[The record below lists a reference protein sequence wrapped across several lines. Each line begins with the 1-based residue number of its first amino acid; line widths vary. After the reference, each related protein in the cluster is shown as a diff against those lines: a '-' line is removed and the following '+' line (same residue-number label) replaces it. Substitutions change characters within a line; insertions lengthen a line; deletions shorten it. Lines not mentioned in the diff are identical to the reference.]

1 MASCSFH
8 AGNSYAPTVTLS
20 VWETGHSTSAN
31 TSNVSYELSISRP
44 SNVSSSA
51 SKNYSVTINGSRVKS
66 GSTTIGGSGKKVI
79 CSGSV
84 NNIAHNSD
92 GSKTISFSFSL
103 DYGLTWD
110 GVKLPATATGSG
122 SLTLTKIPRKAPIT
136 LCSGSTF
143 GQKITVK
150 YTPPTSAYT
159 YKMFFKMNGYGWVNV
174 SENSGYYGLTSK
186 SGEFSF
192 TIPLS
197 EISKVPSGGSIST
210 ILSVST
216 YSGSTYIGD
225 DERTIQLK
233 VPANAQTNPKINSV
247 SVNEAVAPFV
257 KDGKEYILQGFA
269 EYKFG
274 VTASDITYYYQPN
287 ASTAFSNSTFAVKC
301 NGTAVSASKGTAVIP
316 ANLMKAGS
324 NTLTI
329 TVTDVHGLSATAQR
343 TVNVV
348 PYFLPYFTGVSI
360 KRAKKIEGTDDYTE
374 DVNGKSLKI
383 IANRNYAS
391 IQDEAGNELNAPVC
405 TMQYRLKSASI
416 FTDVVEMPTNPFYI
430 DGFEESQ
437 SYVIRLNIT
446 DACAKGVS
454 STIGEVATAIVGMHI
469 KPPGTAAAFGKYP
482 EHDNMFELPDDWGF
496 WYQGAEVKDHI
507 VEYGKTGIWYYQ
519 KWRSGMV
526 DLWGNT
532 ENNIQLT
539 GFDAYLI
546 DLPFEVYNETAVISP
561 GFYLTENIKLIYNGH
576 VDVTTHKKFKLWGFD
591 PTTNNFSTGKAK
603 ACIIIKGYWK

>member
-20 VWETGHSTSAN
+20 VWETGYSTSAN

-51 SKNYSVTINGSRVKS
+51 SKNYSVTINSSRVKS

-84 NNIAHNSD
+84 NNIAHNND
-92 GSKTISFSFSL
+92 GSKTIPFSFSL

-136 LCSGSTF
+136 LCSGDTF

-192 TIPLS
+192 VIPLS

-269 EYKFG
+269 EYNFG

-316 ANLMKAGS
+316 ANLMKAGN

-343 TVNVV
+343 TVNVM

-383 IANRNYAS
+383 IANRNFAS

-405 TMQYRLKSASI
+405 AMQYRLKSASI
-416 FTDVVEMPTNPFYI
+416 FTDAVEMPTNPFYI

-469 KPPGTAAAFGKYP
+469 KPPGTAAGFGKYP
-482 EHDNMFELPDDWGF
+482 EHDKMFELPDDWGF

-561 GFYLTENIKLIYNGH
+561 GFYLMENIKLIYNGY
-576 VDVTTHKKFKLWGFD
+576 VDSTTHKKFKLWGFD

>member
-136 LCSGSTF
+136 LCSGNTF

-192 TIPLS
+192 VIPLS
-197 EISKVPSGGSIST
+197 EISKVSSGGSIST

-269 EYKFG
+269 EYNFG
-274 VTASDITYYYQPN
+274 VTASDITYFYQPN
-287 ASTAFSNSTFAVKC
+287 ASAAFSNSTFAVKC

-316 ANLMKAGS
+316 ANLMKAGN

-329 TVTDVHGLSATAQR
+329 TVTDVHGLSATAER

-383 IANRNYAS
+383 IANRNFAS

-416 FTDVVEMPTNPFYI
+416 FTDAVEMPTNPFYI

-446 DACAKGVS
+446 DACARGVS

-469 KPPGTAAAFGKYP
+469 KPPGTAAGFGKYP

-496 WYQGAEVKDHI
+496 WYKGAEVKDTV

-519 KWRSGMV
+519 KWKSGMV